1 MGGFMLH
8 GVFPWIIDGTIY
20 FQKLLQDHAK
30 LLTWDKQMLTWCG
43 KPCCFFFLKHH
54 LVMKFTFQSFHFTW
68 EQMHTAQCE
77 AQQAGKYLDP
87 PLVLVT
93 AGCPAWGKSDI
104 KVTERSFFSVSLSN
118 TFRVFRVIHF
128 NKTWNS
134 FLHVTLDTGTS
145 SRIIYCGNTKVR
157 KYSSTSNRPY
167 SYMSVIY
174 TYIY

>member
-43 KPCCFFFLKHH
+43 KPCCFFFFWKHH
-54 LVMKFTFQSFHFTW
+54 LVMKFTFQSFHFTR

-104 KVTERSFFSVSLSN
+104 KLTERSFFSVSLTN

-134 FLHVTLDTGTS
+134 F
-145 SRIIYCGNTKVR
+145 
-157 KYSSTSNRPY
+157 
-167 SYMSVIY
+167 YMSPWIQAQAVAAFTVVIPECRNIPPLV
-174 TYIY
+174 TDLIHICL